1 MVRENFAT
9 KRCPVAMLSVLVA
22 VHGSARG
29 RQQITPSSLYI
40 SRRNVMGEILEIA
53 SFMTT
58 PLGAI
63 LSIAAFAAFYFFGRW
78 VLTDKA

>member
-9 KRCPVAMLSVLVA
+9 KRCPVAMLSVLA

-29 RQQITPSSLYI
+29 KQQITPSSLYI

-53 SFMTT
+53 SFMAT

-63 LSIAAFAAFYFFGRW
+63 LSIAAVAALYFFGRW